1 MRTIH
6 NLNVNSL
13 DPIETF
19 TIKEIAKKLKDT
31 GKFNLLSDKEFDE
44 IIKMNESDLKRGITK
59 KSGGSDV
66 NGAVKPPMG

>member
-44 IIKMNESDLKRGITK
+44 MILSRRPMELMLVGQAF
-59 KSGGSDV
+59 GV
-66 NGAVKPPMG
+66 NLM